1 MKIVGIVGRSNK
13 NIDDSYEFEC
23 LEAYSRVFSKYDN
36 VVPIMILPPKNVIYN
51 ETKSSDECITD
62 NGQLKKLDAVLDMCD
77 GFLLPGGIKWYSH
90 DEYVV
95 KYAVDNDKPL
105 LGICLGM
112 QIMGVM
118 DNRLNSGEFDTTV
131 KNETI
136 INHCQ
141 KEVKHVHEVEIVENT
156 LLHDILNVDKIK
168 VNSRHNYH
176 VGGVVNLNI
185 DAVSEDG
192 LIEALSYP
200 DKKFILGVQWHPES
214 LIDKDVN
221 SKKIFDRFISEL

>member
-1 MKIVGIVGRSNK
+1 
-13 NIDDSYEFEC
+13 
-23 LEAYSRVFSKYDN
+23 
-36 VVPIMILPPKNVIYN
+36 
-51 ETKSSDECITD
+51 
-62 NGQLKKLDAVLDMCD
+62 
-77 GFLLPGGIKWYSH
+77 
-90 DEYVV
+90 
-95 KYAVDNDKPL
+95 
-105 LGICLGM
+105 
-112 QIMGVM
+112 MGVM
-118 DNRLNSGEFDTTV
+118 DNRLNSGEFDTTI

-141 KEVKHVHEVEIVENT
+141 KEVKYVHDVELVPNT
-156 LLHDILNVDKIK
+156 LLHSILNVDTIK

-200 DKKFILGVQWHPES
+200 GKKFILGVQWHPES
-214 LIDKDVN
+214 LIDEDIN